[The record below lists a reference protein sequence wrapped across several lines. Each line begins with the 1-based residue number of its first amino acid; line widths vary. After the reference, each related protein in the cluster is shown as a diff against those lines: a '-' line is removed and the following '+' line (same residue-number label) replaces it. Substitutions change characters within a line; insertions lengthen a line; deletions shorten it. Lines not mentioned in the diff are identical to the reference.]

1 MHVTH
6 TTEIRLDDDEQFE
19 VDAVASFSG
28 SRVRV
33 RVAEIKHRVSTHGV
47 RTTVSG
53 PKPRKDGTAGQ
64 WTKDAEIDGP
74 LPEVLAAIIKGATRS
89 ADKDA

>member
-1 MHVTH
+1 MHVTQ

-19 VDAVASFSG
+19 VDAVASYSG

-33 RVAEIKHRVSTHGV
+33 RVAEIKHRVYGDSV

-53 PKPRKDGTAGQ
+53 YKPRKDGSISGQ
-64 WTKDAEIDGP
+64 WTKDAEVRE
-74 LPEVLAAIIKGATRS
+74 LPEVLTAIIKGATRNV
-89 ADKDA
+89 DKDA